1 MRSGWW
7 FEDAVA
13 GQTIVHPV
21 ARTVGAD
28 EHVWLAWMTVNASD
42 LHGNADRA
50 AFGPFGRPVVLGA
63 LTVAIVVGLAA
74 PGGPV
79 PPPTVTGR
87 SGWRSIRL
95 GRPVFAGDTLRAV
108 SEVHARRPDG
118 AVATWSGPS
127 GGSRSGTRSSSSS
140 RRHAMWRTGCALD
153 GQLGQRIVDT
163 ARHSR

>member
-118 AVATWSGPS
+118 A
-127 GGSRSGTRSSSSS
+127 GGYVERTIRGLSQRDEVVVVIQETCYVEDGLRLGRTAGTKD
-140 RRHAMWRTGCALD
+140 C
-153 GQLGQRIVDT
+153 
-163 ARHSR
+163 